1 MSITSFVAATL
12 IGLATGQAGSAPP
25 AEIELKQSQVVSE
38 TVHSTDD
45 EDKLVCRRVRKT
57 GSNMMVNDCRTVG
70 QRRKEAEAAR
80 EILRD
85 RPDFTRGN

>member
-1 MSITSFVAATL
+1 MSITSFVAASL

-25 AEIELKQSQVVSE
+25 ADAEPKQAQVASE
-38 TVHSTDD
+38 AVRSTDD

-57 GSNMMVNDCRTVG
+57 GSNMMTNDCRTVG
-70 QRRKEAEAAR
+70 QRRKDTEAAR